1 MLLPLSQILLAH
13 TIRTIA
19 TIFGMVK
26 HLAEG
31 QLGVGLTTLPS
42 QQVGNSVP
50 PNFLATPKFAHAVS
64 HIASKFNLVL

>member
-19 TIFGMVK
+19 TIFGTVK

-50 PNFLATPKFAHAVS
+50 PNFLATP
-64 HIASKFNLVL
+64 